1 MSDKKKKPDFR
12 KWSNKYLSSSE
23 GLPPFSKGGI
33 GEGKK
38 LFCNVCLERVGSA
51 KAYIDKFDDVV
62 YCCEDCRLSDYYDM
76 LSKTKIVFD
85 LDGVIRDLNLY
96 LANKYQIPYPQEWF
110 WTHEGKD
117 IYQWAEEDK
126 LEILLNSPTTEYIN
140 IIKEYFG
147 NAIEIW
153 TCQPTAWRPFTL
165 KWLQNN
171 FPETKVKVDFLNGK
185 EKRLRLD
192 SEPNTFLVE
201 DSPQFEDYKRI
212 ILIDRPYNKN
222 NLNVPMRIN
231 NEKEIERFFRKVRAS
246 QT

>member
-1 MSDKKKKPDFR
+1 MGDKKKKPDFR
-12 KWSNKYLSSSE
+12 KWSNKYLSSSD

-38 LFCNVCLERVGSA
+38 LFCSVCLKRVGSA

-62 YCCEDCRLSDYYDM
+62 YCCEDCNLSKYYDV
-76 LSKTKIVFD
+76 LRKTKIVFD

-96 LANKYQIPYPQEWF
+96 LQNKYQIPYPQEWF
-110 WTHEGKD
+110 WTYKGKD
-117 IYQWAEEDK
+117 IYQWAEHDK
-126 LEILLNSPTTEYIN
+126 LCILNYSPVT
-140 IIKEYFG
+140 EYFG
-147 NAIEIW
+147 VISEHFLESKKIEIW
-153 TCQPTAWRPFTL
+153 TCQPEDWKPLTL
-165 KWLQNN
+165 EWMCKH
-171 FPETKVKVDFLNGK
+171 FGTGYEVKFLNGK
-185 EKRLRLD
+185 EKRLKLD

-212 ILIDRPYNKN
+212 ILINRPYNK

-231 NEKEIERFFRKVRAS
+231 NERELERFLRKVRAS